1 MVCVL
6 FLASCKQTPS
16 TPRTPPP
23 SAKSHESLWAY
34 KDARNFGGARSNA
47 PSYSPNTPAYS
58 NEPYSPPVSQT
69 PSRSYQP
76 QPSFHTTPPNTPST
90 PSVSSTPSPKPP
102 LSSTP
107 PITKTSPSAPLPPTT
122 AKVTPR
128 SLTGGMID
136 SEAMQRATM
145 RPYKVGGK
153 TYYPTKVAVGQTFD
167 GYASWYG
174 PNFHARKTSNGETY
188 NMYAHT
194 AAHKTLPMNTI
205 VKVTNKDNN
214 KSTIVRINDRGP
226 FVPNRIIDLSNI
238 AARDIEM
245 VGKGVAPVK
254 LQVLG
259 FGGVVSKQY
268 AKTLN
273 IPQNHTLQKEF
284 KVGPTQQSY
293 SGGEFSLQM
302 GAFRNKEGALKAQRN
317 WQAKLKKGHKI
328 RMVEGIK
335 DNQPIYRV
343 FISGFKSEEEAN
355 DYAKHMSQ
363 PTILVR
369 E

>member
-1 MVCVL
+1 L
-6 FLASCKQTPS
+6 
-16 TPRTPPP
+16 TPPP
-23 SAKSHESLWAY
+23 SAS
-34 KDARNFGGARSNA
+34 
-47 PSYSPNTPAYS
+47 
-58 NEPYSPPVSQT
+58 
-69 PSRSYQP
+69 
-76 QPSFHTTPPNTPST
+76 
-90 PSVSSTPSPKPP
+90 
-102 LSSTP
+102 
-107 PITKTSPSAPLPPTT
+107 IPPTT

-128 SLTGGMID
+128 SLTGGMIN

-254 LQVLG
+254 LEVLG
-259 FGGVVSKQY
+259 FGGVISKQY

-273 IPQNHTLQKEF
+273 TPQNHTLQKEF

-302 GAFRNKEGALKAQRN
+302 GAFRHKEGALKAQRDL
-317 WQAKLKKGHKI
+317 QAKLKKGHKI

-343 FISGFKSEEEAN
+343 FISGFKSEEEAS
-355 DYAKHMSQ
+355 DYAKRMSQ

>member
-1 MVCVL
+1 
-6 FLASCKQTPS
+6 
-16 TPRTPPP
+16 
-23 SAKSHESLWAY
+23 
-34 KDARNFGGARSNA
+34 
-47 PSYSPNTPAYS
+47 
-58 NEPYSPPVSQT
+58 
-69 PSRSYQP
+69 
-76 QPSFHTTPPNTPST
+76 
-90 PSVSSTPSPKPP
+90 
-102 LSSTP
+102 
-107 PITKTSPSAPLPPTT
+107 
-122 AKVTPR
+122 
-128 SLTGGMID
+128 
-136 SEAMQRATM
+136 M

-153 TYYPTKVAVGQTFD
+153 TYYPTKVAVGQIFD

-254 LQVLG
+254 LEVLG
-259 FGGVVSKQY
+259 FGGMISKQY
-268 AKTLN
+268 AKALN
-273 IPQNHTLQKEF
+273 APQNHTLQKEF

-302 GAFRNKEGALKAQRN
+302 GAFRHKEGALKAQRDL
-317 WQAKLKKGHKI
+317 QAKLKKGHKI

-343 FISGFKSEEEAN
+343 FISGFKSEEEAS
-355 DYAKHMSQ
+355 DYAKRMSQ